1 MLIKVLGG
9 LPRNLT
15 QILCRII
22 AWLGF
27 LSCGKLKQIAH
38 RNLSFAFPL
47 ASKKQRG
54 RIISGVFQNLGRLLA
69 EFSHFPKLNAS
80 NIAQI
85 VVYDGFEN
93 YVAATQRGKGVL
105 YLTAH
110 FGAWELCSF
119 SHATYGYPLK
129 FVVRPLDNPW
139 VNSLV
144 NRYRT
149 LSGNATIGKRNS
161 LKEIL
166 ATLKHNGA
174 VGILVDQNS
183 TRDAGV
189 FADFFGV
196 PACTTTSIV
205 SIALR
210 TGATIIL
217 AALIW
222 DRQLRKHRLLF
233 GPPVELV
240 KTTDLQ
246 RDIQVNTVRCNQI
259 LEELI
264 RKYPDQWLWVHR
276 RWKTRPEGDPSI
288 Y

>member
-1 MLIKVLGG
+1 M
-9 LPRNLT
+9 
-15 QILCRII
+15 LCRII
-22 AWLGF
+22 AWLGYHF
-27 LSCGKLKQIAH
+27 CGKLKGIAH
-38 RNLSFAFPL
+38 RNLSVAFPR
-47 ASKKQRG
+47 ASKKEREK
-54 RIISGVFQNLGRLLA
+54 IISGVFENLGRLLA
-69 EFSHFPKLNAS
+69 EFSHFPKLSAS
-80 NIAQI
+80 NIAQ
-85 VVYDGFEN
+85 VVIYDGFEN
-93 YVAATQRGKGVL
+93 YLAAAQRGKGVL

-119 SHATYGYPLK
+119 SHASYGYPLK
-129 FVVRPLDNPW
+129 FVVRPLDNPL
-139 VNSLV
+139 VDSLV
-144 NRYRT
+144 NHYRT
-149 LSGNATIGKRNS
+149 LSGNTTIEKKNS

-166 ATLKHNGA
+166 TTLKQNGA

-183 TRDAGV
+183 TRDAGI

-196 PACTTTSIV
+196 PACTTPSIV

-240 KTTDLQ
+240 KTSDLQ
-246 RDIQVNTVRCNQI
+246 RDIQVNTARCNQI

-264 RKYPDQWLWVHR
+264 EKYPDQWLWVHR
-276 RWKTRPEGDPSI
+276 RWKTRPEGDPNF

>member
-1 MLIKVLGG
+1 M
-9 LPRNLT
+9 LPRKLT
-15 QILCRII
+15 RIVCRII
-22 AWLGF
+22 ALIAF
-27 LSCGKLKQIAH
+27 LLCGKLKSIA
-38 RNLSFAFPL
+38 RANLSIAFPTM
-47 ASKKQRG
+47 SEKERTQV
-54 RIISGVFQNLGRLLA
+54 IFGVFENLGRLLA

-80 NIAQI
+80 NISQV

-93 YVAATQRGKGVL
+93 YATAKAKGNGVL

-119 SHATYGYPLK
+119 SHASYGHPLK
-129 FVVRPLDNPW
+129 FVVRPMDNPLI
-139 VNSLV
+139 NNLV
-144 NRYRT
+144 NHYRT
-149 LSGNATIGKRNS
+149 LSGNQTIEKKNS

-166 ATLKHNGA
+166 VTLKKNGA
-174 VGILVDQNS
+174 VGILVDQNT
-183 TRDAGV
+183 TRDAGI
-189 FADFFGV
+189 FARFFNV
-196 PACTTTSIV
+196 LACTTPSIV

-222 DRQLRKHRLLF
+222 DELLRKHRLLF
-233 GPPVELV
+233 GPPLELI
-240 KTTDLQ
+240 KTGDLQ
-246 RDIQVNTVRCNQI
+246 KDIQVNTERCNQV

-276 RWKTRPEGDPSI
+276 RWKTRPEGEASF

>member
-1 MLIKVLGG
+1 M
-9 LPRNLT
+9 
-15 QILCRII
+15 
-22 AWLGF
+22 
-27 LSCGKLKQIAH
+27 
-38 RNLSFAFPL
+38 
-47 ASKKQRG
+47 
-54 RIISGVFQNLGRLLA
+54 A

-80 NIAQI
+80 NIADV
-85 VVYDGFEN
+85 VVYEGFEN
-93 YVAATQRGKGVL
+93 YAEAAQRGKGVL

-119 SHATYGYPLK
+119 SHAVYGHPLK
-129 FVVRPLDNPW
+129 FVVRPLDNPL
-139 VNSLV
+139 VDTLV
-144 NRYRT
+144 NHYRT
-149 LSGNATIGKRNS
+149 LSGNKTIEKKNS
-161 LKEIL
+161 LKEIVM
-166 ATLKHNGA
+166 TLKQNGA
-174 VGILVDQNS
+174 VGILMDQNS

-196 PACTTTSIV
+196 PACTTPSIV

-222 DRQLRKHRLLF
+222 DHQLRKHRLFF

-240 KTTDLQ
+240 KTSDLQ
-246 RDIQVNTVRCNQI
+246 RDIEVNTVRCNQI

-264 RKYPDQWLWVHR
+264 RKYPEQWLWVHR
-276 RWKTRPEGDPSI
+276 RWKTRPEGEPSF